1 MTSWLLAQLLPLSL
15 LLTLLLL
22 FRPFVLRLL
31 GARWQYAVWALVPL
45 LLLLPLM
52 PLPANKAADSA
63 VSRFQV
69 GMSKF
74 NAEISQNLSAND
86 GLLLVWLA
94 GVMFISFVL
103 VLQQRQIAAQ
113 LAAAKVSADTALT
126 PIRCKQST
134 GQHGPY
140 VTGLWR
146 PQVLLPND
154 FAQRFSVE
162 QQKLIL
168 QHELTHWRRGDLH
181 ANGVA
186 LLLLTLFWFHPL
198 CWWAY
203 RLYRQDQELACDAV
217 VLQHANA
224 KQKIAYS
231 HALLSHAQTAANNW
245 QLLTNPYG
253 DKQMM
258 KQRLTLLQQQ
268 HGFSKPLLSL
278 SLVVFTSA
286 LLWLQQPVLAGA
298 NNHAAPVSRVEPR
311 YPLEAVQN
319 KIEGYVVAQF
329 DITAEGKV
337 QNVKILKSVPE
348 QVFDKESVHALEQW
362 TYAKTMAG
370 QQGVKVQLD
379 FAMDPVDYNIERVEV
394 SPSK

>member
-1 MTSWLLAQLLPLSL
+1 MTSWLLVQLMPLSL

-22 FRPFVLRLL
+22 LRPLVLRML
-31 GARWQYAVWALVPL
+31 GARWQYGLWALVPL
-45 LLLLPLM
+45 FLLLSLLPL
-52 PLPANKAADSA
+52 PAYQAADDA

-69 GMSKF
+69 GLSKF
-74 NAEISQNLSAND
+74 NTDISQHLSASD

-94 GVMFISFVL
+94 GVLLFGFLMA
-103 VLQQRQIAAQ
+103 LQQQQVCLQ
-113 LAAAKVSADTALT
+113 LAAAKVSADIVVMPLS
-126 PIRCKQST
+126 CKQSA

-154 FAQRFSVE
+154 FTQRFSAE
-162 QQKLIL
+162 QQQLIL

-181 ANGVA
+181 ANSLA

-224 KQKIAYS
+224 SQKIAYS
-231 HALLSHAQTAANNW
+231 YALLSNAQTAAKNW
-245 QLLTNPYG
+245 PLLTNPYG

-268 HGFSKPLLSL
+268 HGLSKPLLSL
-278 SLVVFTSA
+278 SIFVITAA
-286 LLWLQQPVLAGA
+286 LLWLQQPVMASS
-298 NNHAAPVSRVEPR
+298 NDSAAPVSRVEPR
-311 YPLEAVQN
+311 YPIDAAKN

-329 DITAEGKV
+329 DINAEGVV
-337 QNVKILKSVPE
+337 QNVKILKSVPA
-348 QVFDKESVHALEQW
+348 QVFDKEAVRALQQW
-362 TYAKTMAG
+362 QYGKTMTG

-379 FAMDPVDYNIERVEV
+379 FVLDPVDYNIERVEV

>member
-15 LLTLLLL
+15 LLIVLLLV
-22 FRPFVLRLL
+22 RPLALRLL
-31 GARWQYAVWALVPL
+31 GARWQYGLWALVPL
-45 LLLLPLM
+45 FLM
-52 PLPANKAADSA
+52 LSFLPLPAYKATDD
-63 VSRFQV
+63 VISRFQV
-69 GMSKF
+69 GISKL
-74 NAEISQNLSAND
+74 NADISENLYAID
-86 GLLLVWLA
+86 GLLLAWLT
-94 GVMFISFVL
+94 GVLCMCFLL
-103 VLQQRQIAAQ
+103 VLQQRQISAQ
-113 LAAAKVSADTALT
+113 LAAAKTSAHIDL
-126 PIRCKQST
+126 PPLRCKQST

-146 PQVLLPND
+146 PHLLLPND
-154 FAQRFSVE
+154 FAQRFSAE
-162 QQKLIL
+162 QQQLVL
-168 QHELTHWRRGDLH
+168 QHELTHWQRGDLH
-181 ANGVA
+181 ANALA
-186 LLLLTLFWFHPL
+186 LLLLSLFWFHPL

-231 HALLSHAQTAANNW
+231 HALLSNAQAAANNW

-278 SLVVFTSA
+278 SLVVITAA
-286 LLWLQQPVLAGA
+286 LLWLKQPVLAGT
-298 NNHAAPVSRVEPR
+298 NDTVAPVSRVEPR
-311 YPLEAVQN
+311 YPLDAAQN

-329 DITAEGKV
+329 DISAEGKV
-337 QNVKILKSVPE
+337 QNVKILKSVPA
-348 QVFDKESVHALEQW
+348 QVFDKESVRALEQW

-379 FAMDPVDYNIERVEV
+379 FAMDPVDYNMERVEV